1 MTQSYLQ
8 SMTGFAGA
16 EGRNGDTGWQWELR
30 AVNGKGLDVRLRL
43 PQGYERLEKDVRK
56 MVAGQLKRGNLQ
68 ITLSMDRDRGGA
80 VPVINQEALEAVLKA
95 ADEVGSRISAKP
107 PTIEGILAL
116 RGVLE
121 LAEPD
126 ISTED
131 HAAQDTSI
139 MHGLGAALDALRQNR
154 GAEGEAL
161 GRVLSENLNQ
171 IELLT
176 KRAEDNPSR
185 KPEAIRARLEEQ
197 VSRLIDASNSLDSDR
212 LHQEAAY
219 LATKADIREELDR
232 LTAHVAAARTLLAGE
247 GPVGRKLE
255 FLAQEFN
262 RESNTLCSKS
272 NASEMTAI
280 GLELKVIIDQFREQI
295 LNLE

>member
-1 MTQSYLQ
+1 
-8 SMTGFAGA
+8 MTGFAGA
-16 EGRNGDTGWQWELR
+16 EGRNGDTCWQWELR

-43 PQGYERLEKDVRK
+43 PQGFERLEKDVRK

-68 ITLSMDRDRGGA
+68 ITLSIDRDRGGA
-80 VPVINQEALEAVLKA
+80 VPVINQEALEAVLRA
-95 ADEVGSRISAKP
+95 ADEVASRIGAKP
-107 PTIEGILAL
+107 PTVEGILAL

-131 HAAQDTSI
+131 HVAQDASI
-139 MHGLGAALDALRQNR
+139 MQGLEAALDALRQNR

-161 GRVLSENLNQ
+161 GRVLSENLYQ

-197 VSRLIDASNSLDSDR
+197 VSRLIDASNSLDGDR

-232 LTAHVAAARTLLAGE
+232 LIAHVAAARTLLAGE

-262 RESNTLCSKS
+262 RESNTLCSES